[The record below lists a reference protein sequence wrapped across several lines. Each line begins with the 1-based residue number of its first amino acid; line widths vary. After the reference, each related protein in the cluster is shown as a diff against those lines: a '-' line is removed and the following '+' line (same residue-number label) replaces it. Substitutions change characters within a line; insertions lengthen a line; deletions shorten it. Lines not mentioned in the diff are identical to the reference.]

1 MKYIQTDFQNIIS
14 ILDEKVQVNN
24 INNFVIFQTEDTTVL
39 EKLNTNKY
47 LVNSTKLSNKINLAL
62 EDYLKNNPLEEVTEP
77 IYECYRDKLD
87 DEGNIIGKEG
97 YGNTI
102 LGIEDIKSNMKVEAK
117 KEMLK
122 DFNITITN
130 DNFDKYFTAE
140 EKTEIEKLNEQI
152 KQLTAENKLL
162 NQSIDDLSLAMVDL
176 MAKE

>member
-1 MKYIQTDFQNIIS
+1 MKYIQTDFQNVIS
-14 ILDEKVQVNN
+14 VLDEKVQVNN
-24 INNFVIFQTEDTTVL
+24 INNFVIFQTEDTIVL

-87 DEGNIIGKEG
+87 DEGNVIGKEG

-117 KEMLK
+117 RNMLS
-122 DFNITITN
+122 DFSITITN
-130 DNFDKYFTAE
+130 DNFSNYFTE
-140 EKTEIEKLNEQI
+140 KPKTEIEILKEQLLEVQELIVENEY
-152 KQLTAENKLL
+152 N
-162 NQSIDDLSLAMVDL
+162 SLIT
-176 MAKE
+176 E

>member
-1 MKYIQTDFQNIIS
+1 MKYIQTDFQNVIS
-14 ILDEKVQVNN
+14 VLDEKVQVNN

-87 DEGNIIGKEG
+87 DEGNVIGKEG

-117 KEMLK
+117 RNMLK
-122 DFNITITN
+122 DFSITITN
-130 DNFDKYFTAE
+130 DNFDEYFIE
-140 EKTEIEKLNEQI
+140 QEKTEIEKLNKQI
-152 KQLTAENKLL
+152 KDLTAENKLL
-162 NQSIDDLSLAMVDL
+162 NQSIEDLSLAMADL
-176 MAKE
+176 MAK